1 MSQNYYDVTT
11 NAIVSNNLAFI
22 YILFFFWFLGH
33 VFCLYESKTFAK
45 ENLAQVSKS
54 KYSGTKK

>member
-1 MSQNYYDVTT
+1 MSENDYDVTT

-22 YILFFFWFLGH
+22 YIFFFWFLGH